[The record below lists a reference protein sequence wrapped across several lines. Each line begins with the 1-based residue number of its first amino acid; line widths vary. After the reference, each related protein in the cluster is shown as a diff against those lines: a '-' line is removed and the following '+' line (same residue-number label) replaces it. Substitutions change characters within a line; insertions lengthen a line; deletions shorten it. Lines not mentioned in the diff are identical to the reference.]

1 MRNQI
6 ERQLGLF
13 DCTFPIFPVPCH
25 TDGTME
31 KTLMLE
37 QIRQLVAEYTRKR
50 GSQTKLAEAS
60 GVGQPDI
67 SNFVTRKSNMGAENI
82 CRILDTM
89 GYSVVKKD
97 EQNQFVDEQLVRAKV
112 AQEVALAMLELG
124 IDDEKRHAVTDV
136 VNRIRTIGQKQRAA
150 GNE

>member
-13 DCTFPIFPVPCH
+13 DCTFPIFSIPC
-25 TDGTME
+25 DMAGTME
-31 KTLMLE
+31 KKIMLE
-37 QIRQLVAEYTRKR
+37 EVRQLVAEFTRKR
-50 GSQTKLAEAS
+50 GGQTKLAEIS
-60 GVGQPDI
+60 GVGQSDI
-67 SNFVTRKSNMGAENI
+67 SNFVNNKSNMGAENI
-82 CRILDTM
+82 CRILDTL
-89 GYSVVKKD
+89 GYSVTKKGDESQFID
-97 EQNQFVDEQLVRAKV
+97 EQVIRAKV

-136 VNRIRTIGQKQRAA
+136 VNRIRPIGQKRRAA